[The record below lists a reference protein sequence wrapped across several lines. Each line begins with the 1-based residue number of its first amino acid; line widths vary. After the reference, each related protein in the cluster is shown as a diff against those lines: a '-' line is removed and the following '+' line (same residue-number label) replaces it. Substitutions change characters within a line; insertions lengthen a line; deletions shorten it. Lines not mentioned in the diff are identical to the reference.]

1 MVGINVTDIWKVDK
15 IGRTSLRTIKKYADV
30 LWWDLINSSMKAA
43 VSIDSLAISIE
54 ISTTTIN
61 MSHRIEMY
69 DQSLISSLSHKING
83 SIHNR

>member
-1 MVGINVTDIWKVDK
+1 MESGQDRKNKFENNKGI
-15 IGRTSLRTIKKYADV
+15 YADV

>member
-1 MVGINVTDIWKVDK
+1 MESGQDRKNKFENNKGI
-15 IGRTSLRTIKKYADV
+15 YADV
-30 LWWDLINSSMKAA
+30 LWWDLINSSMKAT

>member
-1 MVGINVTDIWKVDK
+1 MESGQDRKNKFENNKGI
-15 IGRTSLRTIKKYADV
+15 YADV
-30 LWWDLINSSMKAA
+30 LWWDLINSSMKAVA
-43 VSIDSLAISIE
+43 SIDSLAISIE